1 MEEHEG
7 TATAASRPSTK
18 ILSSPF
24 PRLESSHVNTAV
36 GAWVCTMRMRDHPP
50 RERRNLIQTGVTV
63 AVVVLFTVLIWWRT
77 TVLLAEFGR
86 HLGLG

>member
-1 MEEHEG
+1 
-7 TATAASRPSTK
+7 
-18 ILSSPF
+18 
-24 PRLESSHVNTAV
+24 
-36 GAWVCTMRMRDHPP
+36 MRDHPP

-77 TVLLAEFGR
+77 TVLLAEFGQ